1 MRGAGAGPI
10 ALIGCG
16 GGRGIGGTPDTPQ
29 PGLILDRFAA
39 DRRPAFPQTAA
50 MEHRLVHTLRALGA
64 ASPAAG
70 GDAKSSQQHILVVG
84 ATGLL
89 GRAVVDHFGAIE
101 NWTVSSIARR
111 EIMGDHRSTHY
122 QLDLMDGQSCR
133 SVLRSSPELASVTQI
148 VYTALYGSNV
158 WDSEERRVN
167 LAMLQNVLEPMLE
180 IARDLRHV
188 DLMQGREWLQL
199 GTAITAYGSWNA
211 S

>member
-1 MRGAGAGPI
+1 M
-10 ALIGCG
+10 
-16 GGRGIGGTPDTPQ
+16 
-29 PGLILDRFAA
+29 
-39 DRRPAFPQTAA
+39 
-50 MEHRLVHTLRALGA
+50 HTLRALGA
-64 ASPAAG
+64 ASPAG
-70 GDAKSSQQHILVVG
+70 GDVKSSHQHILVVG

-111 EIMGDHRSTHY
+111 ELSGEHRSTHY

-133 SVLRSSPELASVTQI
+133 SVLCSSPELASVTQI

-167 LAMLQNVLEPMLE
+167 LTMLQNVLEPMLE

-188 DLMQGREWLQL
+188 DLMQGREWLQI
-199 GTAITAYGSWNA
+199 GTAIAAHCNWNA
-211 S
+211 M